1 MHPKQIVK
9 KLKIFCLEIL
19 KKFKKSNVFFE
30 KFKKINDKSKN
41 FPNKS
46 KRFHQQLQKVP
57 HPPHA
62 LLVVVVVV
70 VVIVVLSAH
79 TCIRLVCVCVSRV
92 AKTYGTDG
100 RTVFRSCDVLGI
112 L

>member
-1 MHPKQIVK
+1 MLSRNPKKWQGIQN
-9 KLKIFCLEIL
+9 KL
-19 KKFKKSNVFFE
+19 S
-30 KFKKINDKSKN
+30 DKSKN

-46 KRFHQQLQKVP
+46 KRFYQQTQKVP
-57 HPPHA
+57 PRPHA
-62 LLVVVVVV
+62 LLVVVV
-70 VVIVVLSAH
+70 IVVLRKSNVHAH